1 MKKALFLLALLSL
14 SAMAFAQ
21 SKKDLLENIN
31 QLNQKIGE
39 LNATISHQK
48 EALEQADV
56 QISALNKENDELKEQ
71 LANANAPKLL
81 TYRDSLLDLREKYY
95 TCETWQDQL
104 KYVMEPER
112 VRPLM
117 EKYYKKKPYSI
128 ELLHDEFGI
137 KLKKIQGKT
146 HDLYDVDYTWMVKTE
161 DGYKVDWEATVKYNP
176 VSLLE
181 MRSFPNKEYT
191 IRDWVSDCQKYY
203 QNDTWMQYGVGD
215 DADYTFIKKNS
226 PLAKK
231 LQELIPMGDNRE
243 MIVKMKYIGHDSDI
257 KKHLYEIT
265 DIVSENLSIY

>member
-31 QLNQKIGE
+31 KLNQKIGE

-48 EALEQADV
+48 EALERADV
-56 QISALNKENDELKEQ
+56 QISALNKENEELKEQ

-95 TCETWQDQL
+95 TCETWQDRL

-137 KLKKIQGKT
+137 QLKKIQGKT

-176 VSLLE
+176 ISLLE
-181 MRSFPNKEYT
+181 MRNFPNKEYT
-191 IRDWVSDCQKYY
+191 IRTWVSDYQKYY
-203 QNDTWMQYGVGD
+203 QNDTWMKYCVGGD
-215 DADYTFIKKNS
+215 GYSFIKKNS

-231 LQELIPMGDNRE
+231 LQEIIPMDENRA
-243 MIVKMKYIGHDSDI
+243 MIVKMKYIGYDSESDI
-257 KKHLYEIT
+257 YEYEIT
-265 DIVSENLSIY
+265 DIVNENLSMY